1 MVVATQP
8 VLLDKKD
15 ALRHLEK
22 TNPETLALANDW
34 EDIAA
39 QVVHTQEKI
48 KECVMGFTLLSPLTL
63 PCRLSSSEPDSQTLG
78 MVHLHN
84 RTSCTFSC
92 RWNTHLYQR
101 GTRNVRH
108 DACFLLVP
116 PCERILL
123 TAS

>member
-34 EDIAA
+34 EDISA

-48 KECVMGFTLLSPLTL
+48 KECVMGSILLSQLTL
-63 PCRLSSSEPDSQTLG
+63 PYRLSSSEPDSQTLG

-84 RTSCTFSC
+84 RTS
-92 RWNTHLYQR
+92 LYLFMQ
-101 GTRNVRH
+101 VEYSSIPKRH
-108 DACFLLVP
+108 
-116 PCERILL
+116 
-123 TAS
+123 S

>member
-8 VLLDKKD
+8 IPLDKKD

-39 QVVHTQEKI
+39 KVVHTQEKI
-48 KECVMGFTLLSPLTL
+48 KECVMGFILVSPLTL
-63 PCRLSSSEPDSQTLG
+63 ACRLSSTEPDSQTLG

-84 RTSCTFSC
+84 RTS
-92 RWNTHLYQR
+92 
-101 GTRNVRH
+101 
-108 DACFLLVP
+108 
-116 PCERILL
+116 L
-123 TAS
+123 TL

>member
-34 EDIAA
+34 EDISA

-48 KECVMGFTLLSPLTL
+48 KECVMGSILLSQLTL
-63 PCRLSSSEPDSQTLG
+63 PYRLSSSEPDSQTLG

-84 RTSCTFSC
+84 RTP
-92 RWNTHLYQR
+92 LYLFMQ
-101 GTRNVRH
+101 VEYSSIPKRH
-108 DACFLLVP
+108 
-116 PCERILL
+116 
-123 TAS
+123 S